1 MIVGVVLEAVAPSHM
16 QADIWLSK
24 LGIDI
29 VTRFK
34 QIGLYVFRTIINIVQ
49 AEIRGDDVLSI
60 IKQRLDDMPTDIT
73 AGSSDQYSFN
83 HTYRVY
89 QRGM

>member
-49 AEIRGDDVLSI
+49 
-60 IKQRLDDMPTDIT
+60 QRLDDMPTDIT

>member
-1 MIVGVVLEAVAPSHM
+1 MLEAVAPSHM
-16 QADIWLSK
+16 QADIRLSK

-29 VTRFK
+29 ATRFK